1 VWSAEKR
8 AEGAEYM
15 QPKSSSH
22 SGRIVGKPEIMSMVD
37 VIFPISS
44 LMFIQNTL
52 MSAEL
57 IEQVF
62 YGLLRTLE

>member
-1 VWSAEKR
+1 
-8 AEGAEYM
+8 M